1 MAGLLCALLAPGG
14 RPCLN
19 VAQASTLAQSS
30 KGDQKS
36 DESNSRSLPK
46 AVTIIVGDRALTGAF
61 SAPQERGS
69 KMFLPVVGIARAL
82 GDAPSVN
89 ASTRNIEVR
98 RQTGVVAEFS
108 AALNRVTENGATIL
122 VLSST
127 ADIVFPPNSEELM
140 LPIEIVAP
148 LLDVSII
155 QDESSRTLRVTRG
168 GRQVDAVKPGA
179 HHSAWEI
186 YQIDYYANINIYSG
200 AYNQNFTLHS
210 NGRINDGRFDL
221 LTNLNG
227 GSGQGPLSMSRA
239 TFSYERQNGQRYTI
253 GDFGTG
259 NELEFMSSMV
269 RGLWAQRPVGDVLV
283 SAFGGRTVS
292 DLQANVVRSIDP
304 VSGPPLEALPL
315 IEPRYDTNIAGSYVS
330 FGPSVSNPSNSTL
343 LLFSSGG
350 MYFSGPESSSKM
362 ITGSMKYTSSQNQFQ
377 GDLGLGRFS
386 GLSFPTDASEARAV
400 DGFAPMIDVSE
411 LFRLKDNLTLQGRF
425 THIGSNFVSPQANG
439 FLTPVNLLAGGL
451 SWRPRSWLNASVNTL
466 SRARLDVADQKDRST
481 TASISVTPRGWMP
494 TIIFIETFGNNSFGG
509 KTSYTFLNA
518 TKQLNRWR
526 LFGSFTRIRNDI
538 PSRSN
543 PGPASAPSES
553 ISAGAM
559 VRIKEH
565 HSVQASQSFGSGGT
579 YGGSFDYLTSSFFSK
594 RITFGAGFNYNYSS
608 STLTTAER
616 FLTTIQLPRQQAL
629 QFTYVQTPNGP
640 QIMAQLSGPLF
651 TSRRA
656 EAAITAPLAEFN
668 SLGAFYGKVYQDINL
683 NGKFDPSVDQPQA
696 NVQIRVDGSY
706 FTTSDANGE
715 FKIENVKAGEH
726 TVYLDLLSVRADL
739 TLLSGAQQA
748 ATLYPGRDSIVDFRL
763 VRTGRIKGLV
773 WMDSNGSGSMDEGER
788 PLADVRI
795 VTGSNRDTL
804 TDAQG
809 EFVLGDLP
817 PGEHVLLIDEKT
829 LPENAKSAT
838 GSVRVVVKAGTETG
852 DVSLP
857 VIAKPVE
864 VNIKQFSPNTSS
876 KDRDN

>member
-1 MAGLLCALLAPGG
+1 MIIHGLFKVLKAGLLCAHLT
-14 RPCLN
+14 
-19 VAQASTLAQSS
+19 QASALAQPS

-36 DESNSRSLPK
+36 DKSLGKSLPK
-46 AVTIIVGDRALTGAF
+46 DVRITVGDRALTVAF
-61 SAPQERGS
+61 SAPQERGG
-69 KMFLPVVGIARAL
+69 KIFLPVVSIARAL

-108 AALNRVTENGATIL
+108 AGLNRVSENGATTL

-140 LPIEIVAP
+140 LPIEIVAS

-155 QDESSRTLRVTRG
+155 QDESSRTLRITRSSK
-168 GRQVDAVKPGA
+168 QADAVKLGA
-179 HHSAWEI
+179 QHSALEI

-210 NGRINDGRFDL
+210 NGRINDGRFDF
-221 LTNLNG
+221 LTNLDG
-227 GSGQGPLSMSRA
+227 GSGQVPLSMRRA
-239 TFSYERQNGQRYTI
+239 TFSYDRQNGQRYII

-259 NELEFMSSMV
+259 NELEFMSSTV
-269 RGLWAQRPVGDVLV
+269 RGLWAQRPMGDVLV

-292 DLQANVVRSIDP
+292 DLQANIVRSTDP
-304 VSGPPLEALPL
+304 VPGLPFEARPL

-330 FGPSVSNPSNSTL
+330 LGPSASNPSNSNF

-350 MYFSGPESSSKM
+350 MYFSGPNSSGEM
-362 ITGSMKYTSSQNQFQ
+362 VNGSMKYTSSRNQFQ
-377 GDLGLGRFS
+377 GDLGFGKFS
-386 GLSFPTDASEARAV
+386 GLSFTTDAPEARAIN
-400 DGFAPMIDVSE
+400 GFAPMIDVSE
-411 LFRLKDNLTLQGRF
+411 FFRLKDNFTLQGRF
-425 THIGSNFVSPQANG
+425 THIGSNFISPQTNG
-439 FLTPVNLLAGGL
+439 FLMPVNLLAGGL

-466 SRARLDVADQKDRST
+466 SRSRLDVADQKDRST

-494 TIIFIETFGNNSFGG
+494 TIIFTDTFGKNSFGG
-509 KTSYTFLNA
+509 KTSYTFLNV

-543 PGPASAPSES
+543 PGAPSAS
-553 ISAGAM
+553 LSAGAM
-559 VRIKEH
+559 VRVNEH

-594 RITFGAGFNYNYSS
+594 RITFGAGFNYNYSN

-616 FLTTIQLPRQQAL
+616 FLTTIQLPRQQVL

-640 QIMAQLSGPLF
+640 QVMMQLSGPLL

-656 EAAITAPLAEFN
+656 EAALTAPLAEFN
-668 SLGAFYGKVYQDINL
+668 SLGAFYGRVYQDINL
-683 NGKFDPSVDQPQA
+683 NGEFDPSIDQPQA

-706 FTTSDANGE
+706 FTISDVNGE

-748 ATLYPGRDSIVDFRL
+748 ATLYPGRDSVVDFRL

-773 WMDSNGSGSMDEGER
+773 WMDGNSNGKMDEEER

-795 VTGSNRDTL
+795 VTSSNRDTL

-809 EFVLGDLP
+809 EFILGDLP

-829 LPENAKSAT
+829 LPENTRSAA
-838 GSVRVVVKAGTETG
+838 GSVQVVVKAGTETSG
-852 DVSLP
+852 VSLP
-857 VIAKPVE
+857 VIVKPVE
-864 VNIKQFSPNTSS
+864 VNIKRFSPNIIS